1 MNKLTLL
8 KLISA
13 TNNETL
19 EFVLNSNLRLPLSAY
34 SSTRDCEIV
43 ETVQLGSP
51 DWKIILDESFRS
63 VKSKGTVKFKVRE
76 YKGSDLRDLL
86 IFLGA
91 NSPERDCQLISFEK
105 VGIFLYEFAVEVT
118 RKIEIRESW
127 SVCYIT
133 GGSSLEQINKTARNL
148 VNCDDIEILVT
159 GPKSISAK
167 IEKNIK
173 FIEFVD
179 EGRSARISL
188 KKNVLAS
195 HAKGS
200 NLLLLHDRYL
210 VDTDFFEA
218 FAKFGYDYGVV
229 APKQLFAESQKAY
242 PGMLTFEGPL
252 IKRIDIEIIDEKMW
266 VNGGCIVVKKEI
278 FEKISLNSFLSWGE
292 AEDIEWAQRL
302 LLSGV
307 TPRISNEATL
317 LTVDTPSAAVDSIGI
332 FSPKF
337 GVPDLFSDL
346 KCLAIKGDK
355 IFFDQVLPLLSSYN
369 LTSSRRSKL
378 GRLIRKVN
386 KWQSKENEF
395 INITA
400 NRFVVIFYLALLITR
415 RKSQKNSSVI
425 RCLKNSKDVIF
436 RESMRKRYLVMAYL
450 VMTFIFV

>member
-1 MNKLTLL
+1 MNLL

-19 EFVLNSNLRLPLSAY
+19 EFILNSNLRLPLSAY
-34 SSTRDCEIV
+34 SSTLDCEIV
-43 ETVQLGSP
+43 EAVQLGSP
-51 DWKIILDESFRS
+51 DWKIILDEAFRS

-133 GGSSLEQINKTARNL
+133 GGNSLEQINKTARNL
-148 VNCDDIEILVT
+148 VNCEDIEILVA
-159 GPKSISAK
+159 GPKSISTK

-173 FIEFVD
+173 YIEFVD
-179 EGRSARISL
+179 EGRSARIAL

-195 HAKGS
+195 HARGS

-210 VDTDFFEA
+210 VDTNFFEA

-229 APKQLFAESQKAY
+229 APKQFFAESQKVY

-252 IKRIDIEIIDEKMW
+252 IKRVENDFIDEKMW
-266 VNGGCIVVKKEI
+266 VNGGCIVVKKDI
-278 FEKISLNSFLSWGE
+278 FEEISLNTFLSWGE

-307 TPRISNEATL
+307 TPRISHEATL
-317 LTVDTPSAAVDSIGI
+317 LTVDTPSAAVDSIGL
-332 FSPKF
+332 FSPKL
-337 GVPDLFSDL
+337 GDPDLFSDL
-346 KCLAIKGDK
+346 KCLAVKGDK
-355 IFFDQVLPLLSSYN
+355 IFFEQVLPLLSSYN
-369 LTSSRRSKL
+369 LRSSSRDKL

-386 KWQSKENEF
+386 KWQSKENAL

-400 NRFVVIFYLALLITR
+400 TRFNVIFYLVLLVTR
-415 RKSQKNSSVI
+415 RKSQKNLSVI
-425 RCLKNSKDVIF
+425 RSLKSSKDVIF
-436 RESMRKRYLVMAYL
+436 QESMRKKHLVMAYL
-450 VMTFIFV
+450 VIIFILV

>member
-1 MNKLTLL
+1 
-8 KLISA
+8 
-13 TNNETL
+13 
-19 EFVLNSNLRLPLSAY
+19 
-34 SSTRDCEIV
+34 
-43 ETVQLGSP
+43 
-51 DWKIILDESFRS
+51 
-63 VKSKGTVKFKVRE
+63 VKSKGTIKFKARE
-76 YKGSDLRDLL
+76 YLGSDLRNLL

-91 NSPERDCQLISFEK
+91 NSPERDCQLISFQK

-133 GGSSLEQINKTARNL
+133 SGSSLEQINKTARNL
-148 VNCDDIEILVT
+148 VDCDNIEILVA
-159 GPKSISAK
+159 GPKSISTN
-167 IEKNIK
+167 IEENIK
-173 FIEFVD
+173 FIEFAD
-179 EGRSARISL
+179 EGRSARIAI

-210 VDTDFFEA
+210 VDKDFFES

-229 APKQLFAESQKAY
+229 APKQFFAESQKTY

-252 IKRIDIEIIDEKMW
+252 IKRVENVIIDDKMW

-307 TPRISNEATL
+307 TPRISKEAAL
-317 LTVDTPSAAVDSIGI
+317 LTVDTASAAVDSIGI

-337 GVPDLFSDL
+337 GDPDLFSDL
-346 KCLAIKGDK
+346 NCLAVKGDK

-369 LTSSRRSKL
+369 LTSSRRNKL
-378 GRLIRKVN
+378 GRLIRKVH
-386 KWQSKENEF
+386 KWQNKENEL

-400 NRFVVIFYLALLITR
+400 NRFVVIFYLTLLMTI
-415 RKSQKNSSVI
+415 RKSQKNLSVI
-425 RCLKNSKDVIF
+425 RCLKISKDVIF
-436 RESMRKRYLVMAYL
+436 HESKRKRHLVMAYL
-450 VMTFIFV
+450 VMTSILV

>member
-1 MNKLTLL
+1 M
-8 KLISA
+8 
-13 TNNETL
+13 
-19 EFVLNSNLRLPLSAY
+19 
-34 SSTRDCEIV
+34 
-43 ETVQLGSP
+43 
-51 DWKIILDESFRS
+51 
-63 VKSKGTVKFKVRE
+63 
-76 YKGSDLRDLL
+76 
-86 IFLGA
+86 
-91 NSPERDCQLISFEK
+91 
-105 VGIFLYEFAVEVT
+105 
-118 RKIEIRESW
+118 
-127 SVCYIT
+127 
-133 GGSSLEQINKTARNL
+133 
-148 VNCDDIEILVT
+148 NCDDIEILVA
-159 GPKSISAK
+159 GPKSISTK

-229 APKQLFAESQKAY
+229 APEQLFAESQKAY

-252 IKRIDIEIIDEKMW
+252 IKRVENEIIDEKMW

-386 KWQSKENEF
+386 KRQ
-395 INITA
+395 TD
-400 NRFVVIFYLALLITR
+400 LL
-415 RKSQKNSSVI
+415 
-425 RCLKNSKDVIF
+425 
-436 RESMRKRYLVMAYL
+436 
-450 VMTFIFV
+450 